1 MIKFRT
7 FSPRVEYEQVG
18 NYSRSIVHVSATV
31 QVNKWLEE
39 NPDVEI
45 ISWNTT
51 AVGREHELWI
61 TIQYK
66 EKDTNE

>member
-1 MIKFRT
+1 MIRFKT

-18 NYSRSIVHVSATV
+18 NYSKSAFHVSATV
-31 QVNKWLEE
+31 QVNDWLEE

-51 AVGREHELWI
+51 AVGKEQELWI

-66 EKDTNE
+66 EKYDK